1 MGSLNGFERV
11 MVAEGKTRSAIR
23 LFWRFGSS
31 LDATKTPEI
40 LRNLSDPMPMGIA
53 LPRRIRHDFD
63 GLRQFTPAPP
73 VSNIASEHA
82 TYRLE

>member
-1 MGSLNGFERV
+1 MTHTL
-11 MVAEGKTRSAIR
+11 IR
-23 LFWRFGSS
+23 LLWRFGLS
-31 LDATKTPEI
+31 LDATKIPEI
-40 LRNLSDPMPMGIA
+40 LRKVSDPIPMGIA
-53 LPRRIRHDFD
+53 LPRRVRHVFD